1 MQHIEPEDLAVAAL
15 GEPLSAAV
23 SAHLAGCATCT
34 AELEALASTVAL
46 GRSARGVGPLVA
58 PPDAVWARVKAEL
71 GLDVPLDAPLD
82 ARLDA
87 RPSPDVDVPLDAP
100 PTTGEL
106 VALRRSRADRPRAT
120 DDAPEDRRS
129 RRTPWLAAAAAA
141 GLVVGAAGGTWWA
154 GRDGDPATIVAQAT
168 LDPLPGWEATGQA
181 YVQESADGERRLV
194 VSLAAEVDDG
204 GFREVWLI
212 DRDVERLVS
221 LGVLEGS
228 SGEFTLPAGIDLD
241 DFAVVDVSEE
251 SFDGDPAHSGDSII
265 RGVLGA

>member
-71 GLDVPLDAPLD
+71 GLDVPLDA
-82 ARLDA
+82 
-87 RPSPDVDVPLDAP
+87 PLDAP